1 MAKID
6 LMEINSL
13 MVYLY
18 TLPSLVSSNPN
29 ISSFFDINF
38 VGIVVVF
45 FIQTLNYYFIP
56 DFQKYLIFSFR
67 SSLSQLTI
75 IQQPIYADL
84 QYNILICK
92 FKFYMN
98 AISYPYYLYYIN
110 LYSHQHPYS
119 KCSQYLFFQASMSF
133 LDSVLYAG
141 LHPSTD
147 NLFPSSHCYKILFSF
162 PSPHSL
168 IHEIEHLSYE
178 NYFHRRII
186 VDFQL
191 CYFHA
196 TKYSFCSVTTVF
208 YQFAWI
214 YLSLP
219 PCRLDKL
226 KEFSLT

>member
-119 KCSQYLFFQASMSF
+119 KCSQYLFFKHQWVSWIQSYMQGYIHQLIIYSHRHIVTKSY
-133 LDSVLYAG
+133 SVS
-141 LHPSTD
+141 HPRILWFTKL
-147 NLFPSSHCYKILFSF
+147 NTCLMKIIS
-162 PSPHSL
+162 
-168 IHEIEHLSYE
+168 
-178 NYFHRRII
+178 I
-186 VDFQL
+186 VEL
-191 CYFHA
+191 
-196 TKYSFCSVTTVF
+196 
-208 YQFAWI
+208 
-214 YLSLP
+214 L
-219 PCRLDKL
+219 
-226 KEFSLT
+226 